1 MNCPICGSRLEPGAA
16 YCTSCGARVD
26 APEQNAAPGPQTY
39 EPSQPAQESAASP
52 DFEQPSPGQTPPY
65 GQPGYGQGAYPPPY
79 GAPQP
84 APMFDPTV
92 NPYYAR
98 EFANISQTG
107 RSRFNWAAFFL
118 GPYQALYRG
127 HTKRFLTFFLPV
139 ILASAASSL
148 WFASAFYKMVGM
160 AIVDPWYEPDEAQLL
175 SLGIGMLL
183 ICLVGLVTLILYI
196 VNGFTF
202 NKSYYHA
209 RMGDPHVP
217 AHGGRV
223 AILIV
228 LCVVFGI
235 ATSVISGASMF
246 DALADTDWDTPYS
259 YEDPY
264 DESIG
269 GDSYSDPS
277 VIPVAGA
284 GLDDVLS
291 QYSFVTSDQTYYFG
305 YNDPDASDDVSL
317 VSSSMLFCSD
327 DVTFEDALAAG
338 CTDTWW
344 ESYTPDESVPDDGS
358 RYFTFYGTLGG
369 DDIAFDAMVGGG
381 NFILI
386 QAYEWNGTEYA
397 ALSED
402 QMCALVAYLY
412 ACAGSSDTALAYEV
426 RGIWATDSGE
436 DFLLDSALLNG
447 SPYIL
452 WFISDDI
459 LAVYLDG
466 TTDVSGEY
474 YMMLGDD
481 DILNVWQYDE
491 AGNIVSDMY
500 YSRIG

>member
-1 MNCPICGSRLEPGAA
+1 
-16 YCTSCGARVD
+16 
-26 APEQNAAPGPQTY
+26 
-39 EPSQPAQESAASP
+39 
-52 DFEQPSPGQTPPY
+52 
-65 GQPGYGQGAYPPPY
+65 
-79 GAPQP
+79 
-84 APMFDPTV
+84 
-92 NPYYAR
+92 
-98 EFANISQTG
+98 
-107 RSRFNWAAFFL
+107 
-118 GPYQALYRG
+118 
-127 HTKRFLTFFLPV
+127 
-139 ILASAASSL
+139 
-148 WFASAFYKMVGM
+148 
-160 AIVDPWYEPDEAQLL
+160 
-175 SLGIGMLL
+175 MLL

-228 LCVVFGI
+228 LCVAFGI
-235 ATSVISGASMF
+235 VTSVLSGTSMF
-246 DALADTDWDTPYS
+246 DALAETDWDTPYS
-259 YEDPY
+259 YEEPYNEPY

-269 GDSYSDPS
+269 GDSYSDPA

-305 YNDPDASDDVSL
+305 YNDPDASDDASL

-327 DVTFEDALAAG
+327 EVTFEDALAAG

-344 ESYTPDESVPDDGS
+344 EPYTPEESVPDDGS

-369 DDIAFDAMVGGG
+369 DDIAFDAMAGGG

-491 AGNIVSDMY
+491 AGNIVSDLY